1 MQMIDYEASD
11 IELSHLAKEQG
22 VPYKLNASR
31 IKALFKIKTCTLS
44 GEVFRSIADKSITLI
59 NPKKGFVKGNVIV
72 VMPQYVGTTLK
83 EASIQHIN
91 NIAEDIANCEESL
104 QACKAVVSDA
114 EKHEAKM
121 YENYRQAQ
129 EQTKVAFTHANTAET
144 LLMEA
149 NEAYGYAKV
158 AEATTARL
166 LAKKQGL
173 FSRLFGG

>member
-44 GEVFRSIADKSITLI
+44 GEDFRSIADKAITLI

-72 VMPQYVGTTLK
+72 VMPQYVGTTLE
-83 EASIQHIN
+83 EATMQHIN
-91 NIAEDIANCEESL
+91 NIAEDMANCEESL

-114 EKHEAKM
+114 EQVEKKA
-121 YENYRQAQ
+121 YIAYRQAQ
-129 EQTKVAFTHANTAET
+129 DETQAAYKFANDAEQS
-144 LLMEA
+144 LEA
-149 NEAYGYAKV
+149 VNVSYGYAKV
-158 AEATTARL
+158 AEATAARL